1 MRLVKQG
8 EGILNLSGEQT
19 YSGPT
24 DLWGGTVNFTGKLPN
39 SRVWMN
45 RFAELNAKA
54 DFGKDIKMEYA
65 SVLRVG
71 GTGEAATIHADSVTM
86 RYGAVMEFDLYSE
99 NTQADRIVLTK
110 GLSLETLNRSDGPKF
125 QAPIFRFTPH
135 YQNGKNVM
143 AAGRYLIAEVKKI
156 DGNVD
161 DILLQG
167 LETQKCH
174 LE

>member
-1 MRLVKQG
+1 
-8 EGILNLSGEQT
+8 
-19 YSGPT
+19 
-24 DLWGGTVNFTGKLPN
+24 
-39 SRVWMN
+39 
-45 RFAELNAKA
+45 
-54 DFGKDIKMEYA
+54 
-65 SVLRVG
+65 
-71 GTGEAATIHADSVTM
+71 M

-99 NTQADRIVLTK
+99 NTQADRIVLAK
-110 GLSLETLNRSDGPKF
+110 GLSLETLNRSDGPEF

-174 LE
+174 LEYENGQIFLVIKETRDATQVYWDGTHTLNEWNLNENENFNNAGEADIFVSGDDVIFDDAATDLLLWLQLPLRSHPGNQKR